1 MKHVC
6 SDKASTVVGSMTGMT
21 ANQREAKIHCDTLY
35 HVATVL
41 LSYQQHS
48 VLQCEERSAHA
59 QRTGECSCGWLR
71 GS

>member
-1 MKHVC
+1 MKHVF
-6 SDKASTVVGSMTGMT
+6 SDKASTVVGSMTV
-21 ANQREAKIHCDTLY
+21 NQREAKIHCDILY